1 MRKRSKVS
9 RGFTNSSFITG
20 IAIVLV
26 AVLLGSY
33 FLDQKNLEHKELP
46 YDTIIV
52 NQDYYG
58 PAKKENWHTI
68 KLGSFSL
75 ETPVTFRFLKYN
87 GIDSY
92 VGRITNGIDNLT
104 FDYGWYSNDLSKF
117 DTVEG
122 VRVSM
127 EIINGRK
134 IKIIRDLKEEG
145 VVGMYTEDLDNDNR
159 LSILCMNC
167 QDLNEKVQMF
177 RTLKF

>member
-1 MRKRSKVS
+1 MMKRSKVS
-9 RGFTNSSFITG
+9 RNSIDSSFITG
-20 IAIVLV
+20 ISIVLV

-33 FLDQKNLEHKELP
+33 FLDQKNLEYKELP
-46 YDTIIV
+46 YDTLIV
-52 NQDYYG
+52 DQDYYG
-58 PAKKENWHTI
+58 PAKNENWHTI
-68 KLGSFSL
+68 KLRSFSI

-104 FDYGWYSNDLSKF
+104 FDYGWYSNDLSEF
-117 DTVEG
+117 DTVQG
-122 VRVSM
+122 VQVSM

-134 IKIIRDLKEEG
+134 IKIVKELKEAG
-145 VVGMYTEDLDNDNR
+145 VVGMYTEDLGNDNR

-167 QDLNEKVQMF
+167 QNLNEKVQMF